1 MTVRRLLSSVP
12 ILLVSLLAGFGSVSC
27 VKEAEGITEIVF
39 TNVRSGKIS
48 LSMGQEFQVKYI
60 VMPEHLQETAD
71 IIWETSDKKVAKV
84 RKGAIEAEGPGEAVI
99 TASSGNAKASIIVTV
114 KAIQVEDLDFPSKAI
129 EVYRDATVEVRF
141 RNVTPSDASLT
152 TVEWEVKDTGD
163 GDATV
168 EADDDCIYITGTKIG
183 VAELYGYIDGKEIG
197 HQEIVIKERIP
208 VTSVSVSLSKPSVP
222 FGESL
227 TFSTTVLPSNAS
239 IKDVKV
245 TLSPASYA
253 SISGNTITAGQ
264 QAGTVTVTATA
275 DGVSGTAEFE
285 IVPPPL
291 ELQVTCDFGENNSY
305 CILCPDGSVGTF
317 PKTGQLYLTANYDV
331 DLSGAE
337 WTSSK
342 PAVASVDKNGLVTAV
357 GHGWTDISAKVTG
370 EYGEGTCTLRVR
382 SVKGVSLAFKTVRY
396 DWDYHQVETADMS
409 TPNYQNFHF
418 EIKETSF
425 KDDPDFMSY
434 FLWNKLGIS
443 FTAVSSDPALLV
455 SITTYEQDIVWL
467 KASSPLKQPAIITL
481 KSNFGQSF
489 TVNSKI
495 SIGSISIVGYK
506 TGKVYATVLNGGKVH
521 VPIQLDQNNSVES
534 YIAFINV
541 GDSYDPVTSMKIND
555 GPYDGGWT
563 ATKDGKQASLPFDGS
578 RLLSTASKEY
588 VVSTTALGGFS
599 FTISSDYV
607 KYQ

>member
-1 MTVRRLLSSVP
+1 MIGRKLFPSVT
-12 ILLVSLLAGFGSVSC
+12 ILLVFFLAGFGSISC
-27 VKEAEGITEIVF
+27 EKEAEGVTEILF
-39 TNVRSGKIS
+39 TNLKSGKIS
-48 LSMGQEFQVKYI
+48 LSTGEEFKVKYM
-60 VMPEHLQETAD
+60 VMPEQLQETAEID
-71 IIWETSDKKVAKV
+71 WESSDRKVAVV
-84 RKGAIEAEGPGEAVI
+84 RRGVIEAKGPGEATI
-99 TASSGNAKASIIVTV
+99 TASSGNAKASVIVTV

-141 RNVTPSDASLT
+141 KNVTPADASLT

-183 VAELYGYIDGKEIG
+183 VAELYGYIDGNEIG

-208 VTSVSVSLSKPSVP
+208 VTSVSVSLSKPSVQ

-245 TLSPASYA
+245 TCSPASYA

-291 ELQVTCDFGENNSY
+291 ELGVTGDFGYNNPCRFLS
-305 CILCPDGSVGTF
+305 PDGSVGTY
-317 PKTGQLYLTANYDV
+317 PKTAQLSLTANYDV
-331 DLSGAE
+331 DLSEAE
-337 WTSSK
+337 WTSSN

-357 GHGWTDISAKVTG
+357 GHGWTDISAKVTTVH
-370 EYGEGTCTLRVR
+370 GEGTGTLRVR
-382 SVKGVSLAFKTVRY
+382 SVKGGSLAFKTVRY
-396 DWDYHQVETADMS
+396 DWDYHKVETADMS
-409 TPNYQNFHF
+409 TPNYLDFNF
-418 EIKETSF
+418 EIVETSF
-425 KDDPDFMSY
+425 MSDSEMHY
-434 FLWNKLGIS
+434 VFLWDELGIS
-443 FTAVSSDPALLV
+443 FRASSSDPALIV
-455 SITTYEQDIVWL
+455 SVSTLEPYIVWL
-467 KASSPLKQPAIITL
+467 KASSPLKQPAKITL
-481 KSNFGQSF
+481 TPNFGQSF
-489 TVNSKI
+489 TVTSRI

-506 TGKVYATVLNGGKVH
+506 TGKVYATILNGGKAH
-521 VPIQLDQNNSVES
+521 VPIPTGTSAES
-534 YIAFINV
+534 LHAFINV

-563 ATKDGKQASLPFDGS
+563 ATKDGKQASLPFYGS
-578 RLLSTASKEY
+578 SLNSTASKEY

-599 FTISSDYV
+599 FTISSDYQ
-607 KYQ
+607 K

>member
-1 MTVRRLLSSVP
+1 MIGRKLFPSVT
-12 ILLVSLLAGFGSVSC
+12 ILLVFLLAGFGSISC
-27 VKEAEGITEIVF
+27 EKEAEGVTEILF
-39 TNVRSGKIS
+39 TNLKSGKVS
-48 LSMGQEFQVKYI
+48 LSMGEEFKLKYM
-60 VMPEHLQETAD
+60 VMPEQLQETAEID
-71 IIWETSDKKVAKV
+71 WESSDRKVAVV
-84 RKGAIEAEGPGEAVI
+84 RRGVIEAKGPGEATI
-99 TASSGNAKASIIVTV
+99 TASSGNAKASVIVTV

-141 RNVTPSDASLT
+141 KNVTPADASLT
-152 TVEWEVKDTGD
+152 TVEWEIKDTGD

-183 VAELYGYIDGKEIG
+183 VAELYGYIDGNEIG

-208 VTSVSVSLSKPSVP
+208 VTSVSVSLSKPSVQ

-245 TLSPASYA
+245 TCSPASYA

-291 ELQVTCDFGENNSY
+291 ELGVTGDFGYNNPCRFLS
-305 CILCPDGSVGTF
+305 PDGSVGTY
-317 PKTGQLYLTANYDV
+317 PKTAQLSLTANYDV
-331 DLSGAE
+331 DLSEAE
-337 WTSSK
+337 WTSSN

-357 GHGWTDISAKVTG
+357 GHGWTDISAKVTTVH
-370 EYGEGTCTLRVR
+370 GEGTGTLRVR
-382 SVKGVSLAFKTVRY
+382 SVKGGSLAFKTVRY
-396 DWDYHQVETADMS
+396 DWDYHKVETADMS
-409 TPNYQNFHF
+409 TPNYLDFNF
-418 EIKETSF
+418 EIVETSF
-425 KDDPDFMSY
+425 MSDSEMHY
-434 FLWNKLGIS
+434 VFLWDELGIS
-443 FTAVSSDPALLV
+443 FRASSSDPALIV
-455 SITTYEQDIVWL
+455 SVSTIEPYIVWL
-467 KASSPLKQPAIITL
+467 KASSPLKQPAKITL
-481 KSNFGQSF
+481 TSNFGQSL
-489 TVNSKI
+489 TVNSRI

-506 TGKVYATVLNGGKVH
+506 TGKVYATVLNGGKTNVTI
-521 VPIQLDQNNSVES
+521 PTGTSAES
-534 YIAFINV
+534 LLAFINV
-541 GDSYDPVTSMKIND
+541 GDSYDPVTSMGIND

-578 RLLSTASKEY
+578 RLLSTSSKEY

-599 FTISSDYV
+599 FTISSQ
-607 KYQ
+607 YQ

>member
-1 MTVRRLLSSVP
+1 MIGRKLFPSVT
-12 ILLVSLLAGFGSVSC
+12 ILLVFFLAGFGSISC
-27 VKEAEGITEIVF
+27 EKEAEGVTEILF
-39 TNVRSGKIS
+39 TNLKSGKIS
-48 LSMGQEFQVKYI
+48 LSTGEEFKVKYM
-60 VMPEHLQETAD
+60 VMPEQLQETAEID
-71 IIWETSDKKVAKV
+71 WESSDRKVAVV
-84 RKGAIEAEGPGEAVI
+84 RRGVIEAKGPGEATI
-99 TASSGNAKASIIVTV
+99 TASSGNAKASVIVTV

-141 RNVTPSDASLT
+141 RNVTPADASLT

-183 VAELYGYIDGKEIG
+183 VAELYGYIDGNEIG
-197 HQEIVIKERIP
+197 HQEILIKERIP
-208 VTSVSVSLSKPSVP
+208 VTSVSVSLSKPSVQ

-245 TLSPASYA
+245 TCSPASYA

-291 ELQVTCDFGENNSY
+291 ELGVTGDFGYNNPCRFLS
-305 CILCPDGSVGTF
+305 PDGSVGTY
-317 PKTGQLYLTANYDV
+317 PKTAQLSLTANYDV
-331 DLSGAE
+331 DLSEAE
-337 WTSSK
+337 WISSN

-357 GHGWTDISAKVTG
+357 GHGWTDISAKVTTVH
-370 EYGEGTCTLRVR
+370 GEGTGTLRVR
-382 SVKGVSLAFKTVRY
+382 SVKGGSLAFKTVRY
-396 DWDYHQVETADMS
+396 DWDYHKVETADMS
-409 TPNYQNFHF
+409 TPNYLDFNF
-418 EIKETSF
+418 EIVETSF
-425 KDDPDFMSY
+425 MSDSEMHY
-434 FLWNKLGIS
+434 VFLWDELGIS
-443 FTAVSSDPALLV
+443 FRASSSDPALIV
-455 SITTYEQDIVWL
+455 SVSTLEPYIVWL
-467 KASSPLKQPAIITL
+467 KASSPLKQPAKITL
-481 KSNFGQSF
+481 TPNFGQSF
-489 TVNSKI
+489 TVTSRI

-506 TGKVYATVLNGGKVH
+506 TGKVYATILNGGKAH
-521 VPIQLDQNNSVES
+521 VPIPTGTSAES
-534 YIAFINV
+534 LHAFINV

-563 ATKDGKQASLPFDGS
+563 ATKDGKQASLPFYGS
-578 RLLSTASKEY
+578 SLNSTASKEY

-599 FTISSDYV
+599 FTISSQY
-607 KYQ
+607 K

>member
-1 MTVRRLLSSVP
+1 MTVRRLLLSVP
-12 ILLVSLLAGFGSVSC
+12 ILLVFLLAGFGSVSC

-84 RKGAIEAEGPGEAVI
+84 RKGVIEAEGPGEAVI

-141 RNVTPSDASLT
+141 KNVTPSDASLT

-197 HQEIVIKERIP
+197 HQKIVIKERIP

-291 ELQVTCDFGENNSY
+291 ELQVTCDFGENNNF

-357 GHGWTDISAKVTG
+357 GHGWTDISAKVTT

-382 SVKGVSLAFKTVRY
+382 SVKGGSLAFKTVRY
-396 DWDYHQVETADMS
+396 DWDYHQVETVDMS
-409 TPNYQNFHF
+409 TPNYLDFHF
-418 EIKETSF
+418 QIVETSF

-455 SITTYEQDIVWL
+455 SFTTYEPDIVWL

-495 SIGSISIVGYK
+495 SIGSISIVGYE
-506 TGKVYATVLNGGKVH
+506 TRKVYATVLNGGKVH
-521 VPIQLDQNNSVES
+521 VPIQLDQNNRAEA
-534 YIAFINV
+534 YHAFINV
-541 GDSYDPVTSMKIND
+541 GDSYDPVTSMKLQD

-563 ATKDGKQASLPFDGS
+563 ATKDGKSASLPFDGP
-578 RLLSTASKEY
+578 RLQSTASKEY

-599 FTISSDYV
+599 FTISSDYRY
-607 KYQ
+607 YQ